1 VSKKANDPDIEFGSS
16 VMSLKDPI
24 STLRIKTPC
33 RSMICTHNQCFDA
46 ESFLML
52 QEQAPTWICPIC
64 NKTISF
70 NGLAVDQYV
79 QEILSKVKNVD
90 QVTIEASGEWSTDK
104 AKTPPRHGPQDD
116 SDDDDVI
123 EVSDYRVSAIKD
135 EAALTP
141 TSLSTPPL
149 PSREAS
155 TVPRSGTKRTAEVV
169 DLTLSD
175 DDEAPRPVKK
185 VYRTPSSI
193 PDPSRRYQ
201 LPPAGHASAENA
213 RISPLRALPP
223 SSRSDRT
230 PPAAFSERTQYTPYP
245 RYPLP
250 PRPSYPRPGSN
261 HSIYSSSP

>member
-79 QEILSKVKNVD
+79 QEILSKVKNAD
-90 QVTIEASGEWSTDK
+90 QVTIEASGEWSTNK

-116 SDDDDVI
+116 SDDDVI

-175 DDEAPRPVKK
+175 DDEPPRPVKK

-193 PDPSRRYQ
+193 PDP
-201 LPPAGHASAENA
+201 
-213 RISPLRALPP
+213 SPLRALPP

-230 PPAAFSERTQYTPYP
+230 PPAAFSERTQYAPYP